1 LSDARTIRWLAIAPA
16 ALAAGLS
23 LHPVPALLGLGRG
36 LGGGVAPQA
45 AAAPP
50 NVLFVCIDTLRAD
63 RLGCYGYA
71 RKTSP
76 NLDRLAA
83 RGQRFERAYGTA
95 PWTLPSTASLLTG
108 LLPELHR
115 ATNFAAPVS
124 PDAELLAERLAAAG
138 YDSAAFVG
146 NYFVQPIFGLA
157 KGFAACNG
165 DCSVDRTGVNSDK
178 ISDGALTW
186 LAQKREK
193 PFFLYLHYFD
203 PHYNYI
209 EHEGFTFGGED
220 SDRVYSGA
228 DIYDL
233 REGEKQFTDAD
244 RFRLSSLY
252 DSEVAF
258 TDHHLGRVFAKLD
271 ELGLTGKTLIVVT
284 ADHGEALAEHGW
296 IGHTLQLYEE
306 SVRVPLIVAGPG
318 VASEVVPA
326 AKPRQGDQAER
337 DLLAR
342 LGLKTEEHPRGLLG
356 EEEMLISVDT
366 VGIDEPAE
374 VKRPKAVKS
383 EPWKLLVD
391 TDALGVDSYRIF
403 KMDEPK
409 GKRKKDPADYPE
421 VVKELVARRE
431 QLYEQRL
438 KDRDRHAQA
447 MTRRRALID
456 GSWKLIVD
464 EIEGGCELYD
474 LAADPHEQRDLAQEN
489 PETKAR
495 VAAMKERLAAVLA
508 DLRARAR
515 RDADPIS
522 IEALEAFRKKLEATG
537 YASK

>member
-16 ALAAGLS
+16 AAAALALACAQDVVHDGAPAG
-23 LHPVPALLGLGRG
+23 VG
-36 LGGGVAPQA
+36 A
-45 AAAPP
+45 AASPAAPP
-50 NVLFVCIDTLRAD
+50 NVLLVCIDTLRAD

-76 NLDRLAA
+76 HLDRLAA

-95 PWTLPSTASLLTG
+95 PWTLPSTTSLLTG

-115 ATNFAAPVS
+115 ATNFASPVS
-124 PDAELLAERLAAAG
+124 PDAELLSQRLADAG

-157 KGFAACNG
+157 KGFASYSG

-178 ISDGALTW
+178 ISDGAITW
-186 LAQKREK
+186 LAQKRER

-209 EHEGFTFGGED
+209 EHAGFTFGGED

-244 RFRLSSLY
+244 RFRLNALY

-318 VASEVVPA
+318 VAPEVVPA
-326 AKPRQGDQAER
+326 SKPRQGDQAER

-342 LGLKTEEHPRGLLG
+342 LGLETEEHPRGVLG
-356 EEEMLISVDT
+356 EEGILISVDT

-374 VKRPKAVKS
+374 VKWPKAVKA
-383 EPWKLLVD
+383 EPWKMLID
-391 TDALGVDSYRIF
+391 TDEKGVDSYRIF

-421 VVKELVARRE
+421 VVKELLVKRE

-447 MTRRRALID
+447 MTRRRTLID

-474 LAADPHEQRDLAQEN
+474 LASDPHEQRDLAQEN

>member
-16 ALAAGLS
+16 AAVLACALQAVHGGAPAG
-23 LHPVPALLGLGRG
+23 AG
-36 LGGGVAPQA
+36 A
-45 AAAPP
+45 AASTAAPP

-76 NLDRLAA
+76 HLDRLAA

-157 KGFAACNG
+157 KGFAAYNG

-178 ISDGALTW
+178 ISDGAITW
-186 LAQKREK
+186 LAQAREK

-244 RFRLSSLY
+244 RFRLDSLY

-318 VASEVVPA
+318 VAPEVVPA

-342 LGLKTEEHPRGLLG
+342 LGLKTEEHPRGVLG
-356 EEEMLISVDT
+356 EEGILISVDT

-374 VKRPKAVKS
+374 VKRPKAVKA

-391 TDALGVDSYRIF
+391 TDAKGVDSYRIF
-403 KMDEPK
+403 KTDEPK

-421 VVKELVARRE
+421 VVKELLVKRE

-474 LAADPHEQRDLAQEN
+474 LATDPHEQRDLAQEN

-495 VAAMKERLAAVLA
+495 VAAMKGRLAAVLA